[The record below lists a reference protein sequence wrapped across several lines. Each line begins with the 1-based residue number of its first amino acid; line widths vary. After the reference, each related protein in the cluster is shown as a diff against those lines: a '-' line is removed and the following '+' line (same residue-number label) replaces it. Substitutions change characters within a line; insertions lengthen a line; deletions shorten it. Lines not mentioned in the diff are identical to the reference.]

1 MKEIIR
7 AVKEGWQ
14 ILLLGVGIGLA
25 GYAVKEITKSAI
37 IEPLLVALVLGIAC
51 RALMRESEKL
61 KAGLTLSLR
70 LFMPSGIVFYALK
83 NLNFAKIAEVKPGVI
98 ILLMAIVAVYVITIF
113 LLGRLLKQKK
123 EVTYLTATGSAIC
136 GASAIAITAPVI
148 EAESDDVSIALLS
161 VALVSF
167 TGLFIIL
174 PFLAALF
181 NMDNKVY
188 ALLTGGVLQFT
199 GFVNFANANTLMLP
213 AVILQGEA
221 MALGGVFKTTRYLG
235 LLAILPLLASLKKR
249 KAAIP
254 LALWLFL
261 GAGILGTY
269 IYKTDISFYRN
280 TLMPFA
286 TPVYNITW
294 SIAMAAIGL
303 NADIKAFF
311 SNNAIKALV
320 MAFAGFVAAITVFFL
335 GFSFIKSF

>member
-1 MKEIIR
+1 VKEIIR

-14 ILLLGVGIGLA
+14 VLLLSIGIGLA

-37 IEPLLVALVLGIAC
+37 IEPLLVAMVLGIAC
-51 RALMRESEKL
+51 RALMKDSENL
-61 KAGLTLSLR
+61 KPGLTLSIR
-70 LFMPSGIVFYALK
+70 LFMPFGIAFYALK

-113 LLGRLLKQKK
+113 LLGRFLKQKK
-123 EVTYLTATGSAIC
+123 EITYLTATGSAIC

-148 EAESDDVSIALLS
+148 EAEPDDVSISLLS
-161 VALVSF
+161 VALAAFV
-167 TGLFIIL
+167 GLFIIL

-213 AVILQGEA
+213 AVMLQGEA
-221 MALGGVFKTTRYLG
+221 VALGGFFKTTRYLG
-235 LLAILPLLASLKKR
+235 LLVILPFLASLKKR
-249 KAAIP
+249 KAVIP

-269 IYKTDISFYRN
+269 IYKTDMAFYKN
-280 TLMPFA
+280 TLMPFVI
-286 TPVYNITW
+286 PIYNIIW
-294 SIAMAAIGL
+294 CIAMAAIGL
-303 NADIKAFF
+303 NADIKGFF

-320 MAFAGFVAAITVFFL
+320 MAFAGFAAAIAVFFL